1 MPSLD
6 ILIAVM
12 DIFLISRDVRGY
24 GAKTGEMELRG
35 KDRSATVE

>member
-12 DIFLISRDVRGY
+12 DIFLISKDVGLW
-24 GAKTGEMELRG
+24 GE
-35 KDRSATVE
+35 DRRNGVDGER